1 MPVASGRFAM
11 AVTSQPSM
19 LGGYNDKRSIFKLN
33 EALVEESKSPHGLRA
48 IDGTQRV
55 TRTPHGV
62 CGMIRDVVI
71 VGGGAAGW
79 LTAAYLG
86 KTLAASAP
94 GGARITLIESADIG
108 ILGVGE
114 GTFPS
119 IQRTL
124 QRIGIPEGKFLKE
137 SNATFKQGIRFNGWK
152 YEPGREG
159 RNHYFHPFTS
169 LQERTGLDLIPY
181 WLLNCAGEGVPID
194 EAMTIQTRVADAHRA
209 PKRVTDGDYEAPLNY
224 AYHFDASSFA
234 RVLSE
239 AAKLLGVRHIV
250 DTVDAVNL
258 DEVGAIESLTTRA
271 NGLLKGDLFVD
282 CTGFRAQLISAA
294 LKSPYKSCR
303 SSLFCDRAVAIQVPY
318 EKSDA
323 PIASYTISTAQEAGW
338 IWDIGLD
345 VRRGTGHVYSSA
357 HTDDDQAEQVLRNYL
372 GPIAEGK
379 SARTFKYEAG
389 YREAPWVKNCVAV
402 GLSSAFFEPLE
413 ATGIV
418 LVEVAAV
425 LLANLFPWAGDIA
438 TAARQFNNIMRQRYE
453 GCADFLK
460 LHYCLTE
467 RRDTPF
473 WRDNI
478 DPNTISE
485 SLKELLD
492 RWKHRPPDVVD
503 FNPNTATFHHSSWQF
518 VLYGM
523 DFKTDLSAKAGAF
536 RYYEEARKEFANIQR
551 QAGLAAAALPSHRDL
566 ITHIYQNGL
575 GPTPP

>member
-1 MPVASGRFAM
+1 M
-11 AVTSQPSM
+11 
-19 LGGYNDKRSIFKLN
+19 
-33 EALVEESKSPHGLRA
+33 
-48 IDGTQRV
+48 
-55 TRTPHGV
+55 
-62 CGMIRDVVI
+62 
-71 VGGGAAGW
+71 
-79 LTAAYLG
+79 
-86 KTLAASAP
+86 
-94 GGARITLIESADIG
+94 
-108 ILGVGE
+108 
-114 GTFPS
+114 
-119 IQRTL
+119 
-124 QRIGIPEGKFLKE
+124 
-137 SNATFKQGIRFNGWK
+137 
-152 YEPGREG
+152 
-159 RNHYFHPFTS
+159 
-169 LQERTGLDLIPY
+169 
-181 WLLNCAGEGVPID
+181 PID

-271 NGLLKGDLFVD
+271 NGQLKGDLFVD

-372 GPIAEGK
+372 GPISEGK